1 MCICHLIV
9 QIPRGAEQSRDVLAH
24 AQIRSRASIVLLKH
38 KSKCKITDKE
48 TIKCK
53 FKPYIVYR
61 KLLINIHIYMAVCH
75 WSCFVVKCY
84 LYVSQIFLLHSY
96 TIPKV
101 HTFHSTCKCVK
112 GLTLYTLL
120 YFLSIYMLKSSF
132 IVLIKPKIKSFCD
145 RNLIDCMYT
154 TQNRVCIYPIGLH

>member
-24 AQIRSRASIVLLKH
+24 AQIRSRASIVLLEH

-61 KLLINIHIYMAVCH
+61 KLLINIHIYIWPCAIE
-75 WSCFVVKCY
+75 VVLSLNVICMSHK
-84 LYVSQIFLLHSY
+84 
-96 TIPKV
+96 
-101 HTFHSTCKCVK
+101 
-112 GLTLYTLL
+112 
-120 YFLSIYMLKSSF
+120 YFYYIH
-132 IVLIKPKIKSFCD
+132 I
-145 RNLIDCMYT
+145 
-154 TQNRVCIYPIGLH
+154 